1 MGSWIRYFNEL
12 DIGKKLNVMV
22 LSLLLIGIGLTT
34 GIAFN
39 VYQESYED
47 AVQQRLG
54 AVGSMNAEQFN
65 GWLQARQDEVRF
77 VAGLDATKNVDRE
90 RLNHLL
96 TELSESQNFY
106 DTIYFVDPNGNGVV
120 GVDGSK
126 GSTRVLSED
135 AAADFQV
142 ADRAWFREA
151 ISGKDVFSD
160 PLVSRSTGNTVANVV
175 IPIRNN
181 GQIQG
186 VLRAAVQLNTLTE
199 NLAQIDREEGT
210 EVYLINRD
218 REPVTQAAS
227 LTNLSGKLETD
238 AAYAISNGEFGTGS
252 YKNAAGTSVI
262 GSYNPVPLIG
272 WGMVVEADESAA
284 LAEVRGVFWLLLGLA
299 VVILLTVGGVLAVTL
314 KKQVTAPL
322 RNMIDSL
329 TGASDQVRS
338 ASSEVSSSSQTLAEG
353 SSEQAASLQETSSSL
368 EEISAQTKQNAA
380 NANEANHSMSESM
393 KMIEA
398 GVDAMDRMNRAI
410 SEIRESSVETSK
422 IIKTID
428 EIAFQTNLLAL
439 NAAVEAARAGD
450 AGKGFAV
457 VAEEVRNLA
466 QRSAE
471 AARDTSSLIEKSQE
485 HAQHG
490 VDVADEVGDK
500 LEKIKESSKSI
511 ETLISE
517 IAAAS
522 DEQTRGIGQVNTA
535 VTEMDKVVQSN
546 AANSEETASSAQ
558 ELTSLGE
565 ELNRLVQDLATIV
578 GGGMSSGDE
587 HFYDRDEY
595 DDYPLNYM
603 EPKGFNERAN
613 YTPAKRSKE
622 DLQPEF
628 AEF

>member
-1 MGSWIRYFNEL
+1 MGSWIRNFNEL

-47 AVQQRLG
+47 AIQQRLG
-54 AVGSMNAEQFN
+54 AVGAMNAEQFN

-77 VAGLDATKNVDRE
+77 VAGLNATKNVDRE

-96 TELSESQNFY
+96 TELSENQNFY

-126 GSTRVLSED
+126 GSTQVLSES

-175 IPIRNN
+175 IPVRNN

-210 EVYLINRD
+210 EIYLINRD

-227 LTNLSGKLETD
+227 LTNLNGKLETD
-238 AAYAISNGEFGTGS
+238 AAYAISNGEFGIGS

-272 WGMVVEADESAA
+272 WGMVVEADESVA
-284 LAEVRGVFWLLLGLA
+284 LAEVRSVFWLLLGLA
-299 VVILLTVGGVLAVTL
+299 VAILLTVGGVLAFTL
-314 KKQVTAPL
+314 KKQVTLPL

-380 NANEANHSMSESM
+380 NANEVNQSMSESM

-398 GVDAMDRMNRAI
+398 GVDAMERMNRAI

-471 AARDTSSLIEKSQE
+471 AAQNTSSLIEKSQE

-490 VDVADEVGDK
+490 VDVAQEVGDK
-500 LEKIKESSKSI
+500 LEQIKQSSKSI

-546 AANSEETASSAQ
+546 AANSEETASAAQ

-565 ELNRLVQDLATIV
+565 ELNRLVHDLAAIV
-578 GGGMSSGDE
+578 GGSSGRE
-587 HFYDRDEY
+587 EKSGYYSESEY
-595 DDYPLNYM
+595 EAYQNYLPSFGGNG
-603 EPKGFNERAN
+603 ESIKQNHKNRETYQQR
-613 YTPAKRSKE
+613 
-622 DLQPEF
+622 EF
-628 AEF
+628 AEV